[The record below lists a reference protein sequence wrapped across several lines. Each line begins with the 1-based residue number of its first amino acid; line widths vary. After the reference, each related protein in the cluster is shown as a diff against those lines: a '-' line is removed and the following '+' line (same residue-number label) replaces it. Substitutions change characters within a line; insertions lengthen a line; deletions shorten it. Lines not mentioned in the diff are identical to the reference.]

1 MAGMAASCE
10 SELVVMVRII
20 PYIVKVRSP
29 MLGIKVTQ
37 LGSHARNWGHAIGV
51 TQLGS
56 NWGQVLHPG
65 IPVKLTQR
73 K

>member
-10 SELVVMVRII
+10 SELVVMVRIN
-20 PYIVKVRSP
+20 PYLVTMLA

-37 LGSHARNWGHAIGV
+37 LR
-51 TQLGS
+51 

-73 K
+73 KQRKLGQIEGQVR

>member
-10 SELVVMVRII
+10 SELVVMVRIN
-20 PYIVKVRSP
+20 PYLVTMLA

-37 LGSHARNWGHAIGV
+37 LR
-51 TQLGS
+51 